1 MEIAI
6 TRSWFGGQV
15 QGFQCARH
23 RHPENPG
30 LLHRVN
36 QMHWKPA
43 LALDLGNPRRADP
56 GSFLGQT
63 RSRGRSY
70 ERSCMGGRT
79 VGPEV
84 AWDRV
89 QTCLAAEYSQ
99 AERHLR
105 RLHKISALE
114 HFSERTS

>member
-1 MEIAI
+1 VEIAI

-56 GSFLGQT
+56 G
-63 RSRGRSY
+63 
-70 ERSCMGGRT
+70 
-79 VGPEV
+79 
-84 AWDRV
+84 
-89 QTCLAAEYSQ
+89 
-99 AERHLR
+99 
-105 RLHKISALE
+105 
-114 HFSERTS
+114 HFSAKQGVEDDHMNVLAWVEGP